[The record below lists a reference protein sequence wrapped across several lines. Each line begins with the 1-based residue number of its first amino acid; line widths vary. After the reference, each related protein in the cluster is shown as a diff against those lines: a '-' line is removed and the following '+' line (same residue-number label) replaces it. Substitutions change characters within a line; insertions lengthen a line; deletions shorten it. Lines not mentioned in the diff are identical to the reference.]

1 MTNQKSCSLSILLK
15 DLYPFLEAYL
25 KSRLEVLEK
34 EGKKVKEEFSYLLDD
49 PENEVA
55 EECYVVSQ
63 DTMRCQQGELKK
75 FDEEVS
81 EKSLESSVDSI
92 VLDLKIH
99 ALNS

>member
-34 EGKKVKEEFSYLLDD
+34 EGAQVKEEFSYLLDD
-49 PENEVA
+49 TDNEAA
-55 EECYVVSQ
+55 EECYVVNQ

-75 FDEEVS
+75 FDANVT
-81 EKSLESSVDSI
+81 EKSL
-92 VLDLKIH
+92 
-99 ALNS
+99 

>member
-1 MTNQKSCSLSILLK
+1 M
-15 DLYPFLEAYL
+15 
-25 KSRLEVLEK
+25 
-34 EGKKVKEEFSYLLDD
+34 LDD

-63 DTMRCQQGELKK
+63 DTMRCQQDELKK
-75 FDEEVS
+75 FDADAS
-81 EKSLESSVDSI
+81 EKSLENSVESI